1 MAKKK
6 EKAGKEEEPL
16 KLFYIFYNQE
26 RWDNWIATLRDSD
39 FEMKPGSD
47 EMPDGY
53 TTLYNFSMDITIE
66 VLKILRLYQNG
77 RFSKEE
83 ALQKLNAVEAIVMTD
98 VTDEKVEEYIESL
111 QLSLLVLF
119 AACKRFLEG
128 AYSTDIKVLV
138 KDGKKAGDEDLEKA
152 LSLAAEIGANVING
166 ASCCGKYV
174 KEELEQPGLFD
185 EWLIEIESMH
195 EAMTSLKNFDEEAGE
210 AS

>member
-98 VTDEKVEEYIESL
+98 VTDEKVEEYIASL

-128 AYSTDIKVLV
+128 AYSTDIKALV

-210 AS
+210 GS